1 MQKSSFLFIYFYSR
15 VVSGLAQ
22 RQHPR
27 ISSDNLRKKNY
38 NCRSYSRCD
47 HLHIHPITVKTPG
60 ASASPAR
67 CVQTMRRCRQ
77 SGHAACLCHT
87 HRRHEHFLFFSF
99 FCSIMNHTELA
110 AQISQCVPSEEKNR
124 KHRNRNNVCL
134 NVDGGESCRSIPGD
148 NVLLSGA

>member
-1 MQKSSFLFIYFYSR
+1 MTRERGGILEGSTYKKSSFLFIYFYSR

-27 ISSDNLRKKNY
+27 ISSDNLRIKIY

-99 FCSIMNHTELA
+99 FLLHNEPHGARGSNITMCTER
-110 AQISQCVPSEEKNR
+110 R
-124 KHRNRNNVCL
+124 KK
-134 NVDGGESCRSIPGD
+134 
-148 NVLLSGA
+148 